1 MNKSVLR
8 EAVEAVVYGGLI
20 GLVVSITLL
29 IVLTCFPP
37 AEPKTF
43 EETYN
48 KAYEQCL
55 TEQQN
60 NTKITNKE
68 YYCVNYANAKV
79 K

>member
-1 MNKSVLR
+1 MTNY
-8 EAVEAVVYGGLI
+8 ENVVGWLFVILI
-20 GLVVSITLL
+20 PALAALCSIIAT
-29 IVLTCFPP
+29 TT
-37 AEPKTF
+37 EPKTF
-43 EETYN
+43 EDAYN

>member
-1 MNKSVLR
+1 MTKSVLR

-29 IVLTCFPP
+29 IVLPK
-37 AEPKTF
+37 AQEPKTF
-43 EETYN
+43 EDAYN
-48 KAYEQCL
+48 KSYEQCL

-68 YYCVNYANAKV
+68 HYCVNYATAKV
-79 K
+79 R

>member
-29 IVLTCFPP
+29 IVLPK
-37 AEPKTF
+37 AQEPKTF

-48 KAYEQCL
+48 KAYKQCL
-55 TEQQN
+55 TEQQD

-68 YYCVNYANAKV
+68 YYCVNYATAKV
-79 K
+79 R

>member
-1 MNKSVLR
+1 MTNY
-8 EAVEAVVYGGLI
+8 ENVVGWLFVILI
-20 GLVVSITLL
+20 LALAALCSIIAT
-29 IVLTCFPP
+29 TT
-37 AEPKTF
+37 APKTSLNV
-43 EETYN
+43 YN

>member
-1 MNKSVLR
+1 MTEYENVLGGIIIGVI
-8 EAVEAVVYGGLI
+8 ATLIFWYINIVV
-20 GLVVSITLL
+20 T
-29 IVLTCFPP
+29 T
-37 AEPKTF
+37 EPKTF
-43 EETYN
+43 EDAYN

-68 YYCVNYANAKV
+68 QYCVNYATTKV

>member
-1 MNKSVLR
+1 MTEYENVLGGIIIGVI
-8 EAVEAVVYGGLI
+8 ATLIFWCINIVV
-20 GLVVSITLL
+20 T
-29 IVLTCFPP
+29 

-43 EETYN
+43 EDAYN

-68 YYCVNYANAKV
+68 YYCVNYATTKV
-79 K
+79 R

>member
-1 MNKSVLR
+1 MSFIIEDTVKSIILCIG
-8 EAVEAVVYGGLI
+8 VVGLFFLFVKEI
-20 GLVVSITLL
+20 DTS
-29 IVLTCFPP
+29 
-37 AEPKTF
+37 PKTF

-68 YYCVNYANAKV
+68 YYCVNYATAKV

>member
-1 MNKSVLR
+1 MKLFENILSI
-8 EAVEAVVYGGLI
+8 LI
-20 GLVVSITLL
+20 ISCIACVMTGVIILITSI
-29 IVLTCFPP
+29 P

-48 KAYEQCL
+48 KAYDQCL